1 MHEPRVYQ
9 KSTAAERQQAD
20 RFREEQ
26 KEASRNIIDD
36 DNDFDMDDF
45 ERR

>member
-1 MHEPRVYQ
+1 MR
-9 KSTAAERQQAD
+9 AD

-36 DNDFDMDDF
+36 DNDFDLVEDSG
-45 ERR
+45 RR